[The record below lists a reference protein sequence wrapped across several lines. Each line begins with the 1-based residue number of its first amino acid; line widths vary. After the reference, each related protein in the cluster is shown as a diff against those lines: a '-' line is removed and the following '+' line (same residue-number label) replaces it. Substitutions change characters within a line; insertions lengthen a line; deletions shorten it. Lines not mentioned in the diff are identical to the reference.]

1 MPLISA
7 SNRFGLVFII
17 LVVLIDSIGFGIIL
31 PVMPSLIMNL
41 TGASLSEASRLG
53 GWLLFT
59 YALMQF
65 FFAPVMG
72 NLGDRF
78 GRRPVLLFA
87 LLALGLDYLLMAFAP
102 TIIWLF
108 VGRLVAGIAGST
120 FSIAYAYVTDTTPIQ
135 KRAQAFGMVGAAFG
149 GGFILGPVIGGLLGE
164 FGDRIPFYAA
174 AMLALLN
181 VVYGYLV
188 LGESLPADKR
198 RVFHWRRANPLGA
211 LVQLRRYPLVARL
224 AIAYFLYNLGHNAL
238 PATWTYYT
246 IEKFSWSESQIG
258 LSLGVA
264 GVFMILVQAGLI
276 RWAIPAMGAFRAGL
290 VGMAAM
296 ILGFCGY
303 GLAASGWQVYPFLA
317 IASISGFVSP
327 AFQTIMTNEI
337 PADAQGELQGA
348 LSSITSLTSII
359 GPVVMTQL
367 FARFTA
373 DTAAVYFPGVSFI
386 SAALLTVICL
396 LIFAFVVVRH
406 GLTHLGKAEAEGHS
420 GG

>member
-1 MPLISA
+1 MPIA
-7 SNRFGLVFII
+7 PAGNRFGLSFII

-31 PVMPSLIMNL
+31 PVMPSLIISL
-41 TGASLSEASRLG
+41 TDVSLSEASRIG

-59 YALMQF
+59 YAIMQF

-102 TIIWLF
+102 TIVWLF
-108 VGRLVAGIAGST
+108 AGRLIAGIAGST
-120 FSIAYAYVTDTTPIQ
+120 FSIAYAYVTDTTPVE

-174 AMLALLN
+174 AVLSLVN
-181 VVYGYLV
+181 VVYGFFV
-188 LGESLPADKR
+188 LGESLATENR
-198 RVFHWRRANPLGA
+198 RAFQWRRANPLGA
-211 LVQLRRYPLVARL
+211 LLQIRKFPLVAGL
-224 AIAYFLYNLGHNAL
+224 AVAYFLYMLGHNAL
-238 PATWTYYT
+238 PSTWTYYT

-276 RWAIPAMGAFRAGL
+276 RWAIPTFGAFRAGMI
-290 VGMAAM
+290 GMAAM

-303 GLAASGWQVYPFLA
+303 GLSQSGWQLYPFLA
-317 IASISGFVSP
+317 IASISGFVAP
-327 AFQTIMTNEI
+327 AFQAIMTSEI
-337 PADAQGELQGA
+337 PPDAQGELQGA
-348 LSSITSLTSII
+348 LSSITSLTSVI
-359 GPVVMTQL
+359 GPVLMTQL
-367 FARFTA
+367 FAWFTA
-373 DTAAVYFPGVSFI
+373 ETTAIYFPGVSFI
-386 SAALLTVICL
+386 AAAVLTFVCLVI
-396 LIFAFVVVRH
+396 FSTVVVRH
-406 GLTHLGKAEAEGHS
+406 GLTQLGKANAEAG
-420 GG
+420 